1 MRAKLPSRY
10 RLAKCFAYQSFVQW
24 TFPHIALH
32 KLRTSNVEDMAI
44 YMIVVRKDVQSKGL
58 NVKVAQTW
66 A

>member
-10 RLAKCFAYQSFVQW
+10 RLARYFAYQSFVLW
-24 TFPHIALH
+24 TFPHIFLN
-32 KLRTSNVEDMAI
+32 KLRISIVEDMAI

-58 NVKVAQTW
+58 YVKVAQTW

>member
-10 RLAKCFAYQSFVQW
+10 RLARCFAYQSFVQW

-32 KLRTSNVEDMAI
+32 KLRISIVEDMAI
-44 YMIVVRKDVQSKGL
+44 YMIVVRKGVQSKGL
-58 NVKVAQTW
+58 YVKVAQTW

>member
-24 TFPHIALH
+24 TFLH
-32 KLRTSNVEDMAI
+32 KLRISNVEDMAI

>member
-32 KLRTSNVEDMAI
+32 KLRISNVEDMAI
-44 YMIVVRKDVQSKGL
+44 YMIVVWKGVQGKGL
-58 NVKVAQTW
+58 YVMVA
-66 A
+66 

>member
-32 KLRTSNVEDMAI
+32 KLRISNVEDMTI

>member
-10 RLAKCFAYQSFVQW
+10 RLAKYFAYQSFVQW

-32 KLRTSNVEDMAI
+32 KLRISNVEDMAI
-44 YMIVVRKDVQSKGL
+44 YMIVVRKDVQCKGL
-58 NVKVAQTW
+58 YVKVAQTW